1 MAPNL
6 AASQRNFIYDMIVNK
21 SFTARR
27 IAEVAGCSIRGVKR
41 FRSNI
46 RFFGTMKAPWN
57 GGGRPRSITPSMLDA
72 LREYLPETPDQYLD
86 EMVLFL

>member
-6 AASQRNFIYDMIVNK
+6 AASQRNLIYDMIVSQ
-21 SFTARR
+21 SFAARR
-27 IAEVAGCSIRGVKR
+27 IAEVAGCSVRGVKR

-46 RFFGTMKAPWN
+46 YFFGTMKAPWN

-72 LREYLPETPDQYLD
+72 LREYLPENPDQYLD